1 MTDDVFPM
9 DDRQPDAS
17 EKASPAVADEAL
29 HWLVRRLDAA
39 SWTEADEAA
48 LNTWLAASP
57 DHEREFRRNEAV
69 VARMS
74 RPDVFRETLRK
85 REARA
90 EKPHQQRKRV
100 GAGTWA
106 WTGALAAAALLVFAF
121 IVTRPDRSEQAHEY
135 LTGIGERREVTLPD
149 GSRVHLNA
157 QTRLVSR
164 FDQQKRGVDL
174 LAGAATFRVTPDATH
189 PFEVIADTEVI
200 RVVGTHFEV
209 RFLSPEGA
217 STSGR
222 SVSVAVTEGVVDVRG
237 SDAAHRPTGSGPVRL
252 TAGRKGIWRAD
263 HASPEIKALPENAFA
278 VWRSGRLRCEGEPLA
293 EVLVELGRYFPGRIE
308 LKEPALGELRVSGT
322 LPLDDWQA
330 AAQLLESVLPI
341 RVRPVGDDRLVVESA
356 ASSSHKQS

>member
-17 EKASPAVADEAL
+17 EKANPAVADEAL
-29 HWLVRRLDAA
+29 HWLVRRLDSA
-39 SWTEADEAA
+39 SWTDADEAA
-48 LNTWLAASP
+48 LKTWLAASP
-57 DHEREFRRNEAV
+57 DHEREFRRNQAV

-74 RPDVFRETLRK
+74 RPDVFRETIRK
-85 REARA
+85 REASA
-90 EKPHQQRKRV
+90 QKPRQQRKRV
-100 GAGTWA
+100 GTWV
-106 WTGALAAAALLVFAF
+106 WTGALATAALLVFAF
-121 IVTRPDRSEQAHEY
+121 IVTRPHRHEQAHEY

-164 FDQQKRGVDL
+164 FDKNKRGVDL
-174 LAGAATFRVTPDATH
+174 LAGAATFQVTPDAAH

-209 RFLSPEGA
+209 RFLSPGGA
-217 STSGR
+217 SASGR
-222 SVSVAVTEGVVDVRG
+222 RVSIAVTEGVVDVRG
-237 SDAAHRPTGSGPVRL
+237 SGAKSRPTDAVRL
-252 TAGRKGIWRAD
+252 SAGRKGIWRAD
-263 HASPEIKALPENAFA
+263 HAAPEIKALSENAFA

-293 EVLVELGRYFPGRIE
+293 DVLVELGCYFPGRIE

-341 RVRPVGDDRLVVESA
+341 RVRLVGDNRLVVESA
-356 ASSSHKQS
+356 ARSGDKQS